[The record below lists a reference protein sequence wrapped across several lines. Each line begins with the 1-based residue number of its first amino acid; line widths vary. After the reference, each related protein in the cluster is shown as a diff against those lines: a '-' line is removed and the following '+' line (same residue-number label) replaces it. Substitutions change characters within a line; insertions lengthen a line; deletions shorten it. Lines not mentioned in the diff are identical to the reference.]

1 MNAIDR
7 SLFALACLAGLGILV
22 LQLSEIAARLLGSSI
37 TFVAEAS
44 GFLMAALTFLAL
56 PEVTRRRE
64 HLVADF
70 FVARMGRRSRH
81 LVEAVLAPLAT
92 ALCVAGM
99 TFLMWGLAR
108 VSWLDGVRSEGPS
121 RLPLVIPQAVVL
133 VGLAAMLLR
142 LVVQVVRGLR
152 AEGPSAVPAEGV
164 R

>member
-1 MNAIDR
+1 MTAIDR
-7 SLFALACLAGLGILV
+7 GLFALACLAGFGILV
-22 LQLSEIAARLLGSSI
+22 LQLSEITARLLGSSV

-70 FVARMGRRSRH
+70 FVARMGPRARH

-108 VSWLDGVRSEGPS
+108 DSWLDGVRSEGPS
-121 RLPLVIPQAVVL
+121 RLPLILPQAVVL
-133 VGLAAMLLR
+133 VGLVAMLLR
-142 LVVQVVRGLR
+142 LVAQIVHGVRPGAPSPVA
-152 AEGPSAVPAEGV
+152 AEGT